1 MKILSIDTCTEIIS
15 ISLIAGEVVTEKF
28 FPSGKDYSGNILPEI
43 KALLNESNLKIK
55 DIEAIAFGA
64 GPGSF
69 TGIRVACGIA
79 YGIAYANNLPIIGI
93 NTLEALAFL
102 SKHENSIS
110 CIDARMGQVYL
121 GIYQNKN
128 DSITSLIE
136 PGLFNPIKLPKLT
149 KIKKAIVIGSG
160 LSLYKEELKSQ
171 YSGIELEYFEDK
183 CALASSIGILS
194 IGQFGNG
201 FNLNNAAPIY
211 IRNKVAQTSKERLS
225 EKQSLR

>member
-1 MKILSIDTCTEIIS
+1 MRILSIDTCTEIIS
-15 ISLIAGEVVTEKF
+15 IALINGKVITEKD
-28 FPSGKDYSGNILPEI
+28 FPLGKDYSGNIIPEI
-43 KALLNESNLKIK
+43 KILLNESNLKIQ

-102 SKHENSIS
+102 SNHEIAIS
-110 CIDARMGQVYL
+110 CIDARMGQIYL

-128 DSITSLIE
+128 NSITPLIE
-136 PGLFNPIKLPKLT
+136 PGLFNPLELPKLPK
-149 KIKKAIVIGSG
+149 INKAIVIGSG
-160 LSLYKEELKSQ
+160 LHPYKEDLKSQ
-171 YSGIELEYFEDK
+171 YSNIELEYFEDK
-183 CALASSIGILS
+183 CPLASAIGSLS
-194 IGQFGNG
+194 IGKFGNE
-201 FNLNNAAPIY
+201 FNLNNAAAIY

-225 EKQSLR
+225 KK

>member
-1 MKILSIDTCTEIIS
+1 MRILSIDTCTEIIS
-15 ISLIAGEVVTEKF
+15 IALIVGKVIAEKD
-28 FPSGKDYSGNILPEI
+28 FPLGKDYSGNIIPEI
-43 KALLNESNLKIK
+43 KILLNESNLKIQ

-93 NTLEALAFL
+93 NSLEALAFL

-110 CIDARMGQVYL
+110 FIDARMGQVYL
-121 GIYQNKN
+121 GIYQNRN
-128 DSITSLIE
+128 NTITSLIE
-136 PGLFNPIKLPKLT
+136 PGVFNPSELPKLP

-160 LSLYKEELKSQ
+160 LNPYKEEFKSQ
-171 YSGIELEYFEDK
+171 YSDIELEYFEDK
-183 CALASSIGILS
+183 CLLASAIGTLS
-194 IGQFGNG
+194 IGQFGNE

-211 IRNKVAQTSKERLS
+211 IRNKVAQTTKERLS
-225 EKQSLR
+225 QK

>member
-15 ISLIAGEVVTEKF
+15 IALIVGKVVTEKN

-43 KALLNESNLKIK
+43 KMLLSESNLKIK
-55 DIEAIAFGA
+55 DIDAIAFGA

-79 YGIAYANNLPIIGI
+79 YGIAYANNLPIIGV

-102 SKHENSIS
+102 SNHENCIS

-121 GIYQNKN
+121 GIYQNRN
-128 DSITSLIE
+128 NTITSLIE
-136 PGLFNPIKLPKLT
+136 PGLFDPTELPKPP

-160 LSLYKEELKSQ
+160 LSIYKKELKSQ
-171 YSGIELEYFEDK
+171 YKNIELEYFEDK
-183 CALASSIGILS
+183 CSLAPAIASLA
-194 IGQFGNG
+194 IGQFGIG
-201 FNLNNAAPIY
+201 FDLKNATPIY
-211 IRNKVAQTSKERLS
+211 IRNKVAQTTKERLS
-225 EKQSLR
+225 QK

>member
-1 MKILSIDTCTEIIS
+1 MKILSIDTCTETIS
-15 ISLIAGEVVTEKF
+15 IALIEGKMITEKN
-28 FPSGKDYSGNILPEI
+28 FPSGKDYSGNLLPEI
-43 KALLNESNLKIK
+43 KILLRERNLKIQN
-55 DIEAIAFGA
+55 IEAVAFGA

-93 NTLEALAFL
+93 NTLEALALL

-128 DSITSLIE
+128 DVITSFIE
-136 PGLFNPIKLPKLT
+136 PGLFNPTELPKLP

-160 LSLYKEELKSQ
+160 LIPYKEEFKSQ
-171 YSGIELEYFEDK
+171 YNDIELEYFEGK
-183 CALASSIGILS
+183 CLLASAIGTLS
-194 IGQFGNG
+194 IGQFGKG
-201 FNLNNAAPIY
+201 FSLKNAEPIY
-211 IRNKVAQTSKERLS
+211 IRNKVAQTTKERLNH
-225 EKQSLR
+225 K

>member
-1 MKILSIDTCTEIIS
+1 MKILSIDACTETIS
-15 ISLIAGEVVTEKF
+15 ISLIIEKVITEKS
-28 FPSGKDYSGNILPEI
+28 FPSGKNYSGNILPEI
-43 KALLNESNLKIK
+43 KILLSESNLMIE
-55 DIEAIAFGA
+55 DIGAVAFGA

-79 YGIAYANNLPIIGI
+79 YGIAYANNLPIIGV

-128 DSITSLIE
+128 DVINPLIE
-136 PGLFNPIKLPKLT
+136 PGVFNPTELPELP

-160 LSLYKEELKSQ
+160 LSPYKEQFQSQ
-171 YSGIELEYFEDK
+171 YVDIELEYFDGK
-183 CALASSIGILS
+183 CLLASAIGSLA

-201 FNLNNAAPIY
+201 FNLKNAAPIY
-211 IRNKVAQTSKERLS
+211 IRNKVALTTKERLS
-225 EKQSLR
+225 QE